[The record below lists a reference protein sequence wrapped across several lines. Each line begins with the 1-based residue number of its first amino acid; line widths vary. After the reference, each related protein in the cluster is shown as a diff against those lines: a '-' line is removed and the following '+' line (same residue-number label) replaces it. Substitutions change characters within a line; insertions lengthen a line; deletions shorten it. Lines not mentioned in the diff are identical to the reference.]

1 MLGTGAALFEA
12 TALKKLKWVKK
23 LLKIENLVNILLTL
37 VY

>member
-1 MLGTGAALFEA
+1 MGAALFEA
-12 TALKKLKWVKK
+12 TALKKLKWGMK